1 MDIEDFVAARNHMAE
16 NMNHEPNIYGAEG
29 DTRKGTAVYTPLALA
44 LYDLAVLGFSNSFIW
59 QCASHVLLDFY
70 NQHISVQH
78 LDIGV
83 GTGYFLDR
91 CRFPSTALKIALF
104 DLTLTASQNQP
115 SACVATIRP
124 AVWATLFS
132 ASISACL
139 DLIPSRSTISR
150 TASLVIWR
158 ARASCLRT

>member
-1 MDIEDFVAARNHMAE
+1 MAE
-16 NMNHEPNIYGAEG
+16 KINHEPNIYGADR
-29 DTRKGTAVYTPLALA
+29 DTRKGAAVCTPLVLA
-44 LYDLAVLGFSNSFIW
+44 LYDLAVLGCSNSFVW

-70 NQHISVQH
+70 NQHISDKH
-78 LDIGV
+78 LDIGL
-83 GTGYFLDR
+83 GTGYSLDR